1 MGLLFVGGDTMTVNV
16 FTLYSYEDNEIKDV
30 VASIDEAHEWIAE
43 NRDGNEED
51 ILVEKWTV

>member
-1 MGLLFVGGDTMTVNV
+1 MAVDV
-16 FTLYSYEDNEIKDV
+16 FTIYSYEDSEIKDV

-43 NRDGNEED
+43 NREDNEED